1 MFLSL
6 CYLVLR
12 WVLQLAVL
20 RVRSNEFK
28 ELEIVVLRHE
38 LAILRRRTR
47 RPAMTWT
54 DRLFLA
60 AASRLLPRA
69 RWQSFIVTPATLAS
83 LASALGG
90 EAVDVC
96 ASRRSPADPRVRSE
110 QLVAPSRARQPAVGL
125 STHRRRTEGPWH
137 RGLGDDGAHLAAGS
151 GSRTGRHAPGDDVA
165 RVRASA
171 PAQHARGR
179 FLHGRDDLA
188 AATVRALLHRTGQPP
203 CASRRLHAES
213 ERAVGDAAGP
223 ATDVDAGRT
232 PRIVP
237 LPDSRPGPEI
247 HRRF

>member
-6 CYLVLR
+6 CYVVLR
-12 WVLQLAVL
+12 RVL
-20 RVRSNEFK
+20 RLAALRVWSNDFK

-47 RPAMTWT
+47 RPALTWT

-69 RWQSFIVTPATLAS
+69 RWRSFHRDRGDAAA

-96 ASRRSPADPRVRSE
+96 AASGAPADSSRDPS
-110 QLVAPSRARQPAVGL
+110 AGPASRAREPAVGL

-137 RGLGDDGAHLAAGS
+137 GGLGDDGAQLASGS
-151 GSRTGRHAPGDDVA
+151 GSRTRRHARGNELA

-171 PAQHARGR
+171 SAKHARGR
-179 FLHGRDDLA
+179 FLHRRDDLA
-188 AATVRALLHRTGQPP
+188 ATAVRALLHRVGQPP
-203 CASRRLHAES
+203 CARRGLHAES
-213 ERAVGDAAGP
+213 ERVVGDAAGP
-223 ATDVDAGRT
+223 ATDMDAGGT
-232 PRIVP
+232 LSIVP

-247 HRRF
+247 HRQL